1 MGELV
6 VVEKLS
12 RAVQHDVDHTLSL
25 LLPHIGST
33 DAVLDIGCGEAYV
46 TAGIARRAPDTWG
59 ADIVDLR
66 KAHVPNFVSYDG
78 VTLDLPDR
86 RFDVVVLAF
95 VLHHVPNELKPKL
108 VAEARRVCRRT
119 LLVIEDTPR
128 TAFDRWTSNRHGE
141 TYRKKIGST
150 AGFGFYT
157 QTEWEQFFAGNGF
170 EVLESRRLSRFCRD
184 PFQPYARSFF
194 VTRPLRLAEVNDH
207 VRAAPQPAEQRVQ
220 GD

>member
-12 RAVQHDVDHTLSL
+12 RAVKRDVNQSLSL
-25 LLPHIGST
+25 LLPHIAST
-33 DAVLDIGCGEAYV
+33 DSVLDIGCGEAYV
-46 TAGIARRAPDTWG
+46 TAGIARRARDTWG

-66 KAHVPNFVSYDG
+66 RAHVPHFQQYDG
-78 VTLDLPDR
+78 VTLDLPDQ
-86 RFDVVVLAF
+86 RFDVVVLSF

-108 VAEARRVCRRT
+108 VGEARRVCRRT

-128 TAFDRWTSNRHGE
+128 NAFDRWTSNRHGE
-141 TYRKKIGST
+141 SYRKKIGST
-150 AGFGFYT
+150 ASFGFYS
-157 QTEWEQFFAGNGF
+157 QPEWEQFFAREQF
-170 EVLESRRLSRFCRD
+170 DVCESRTLSRLCRD

-194 VTRPLRLAEVNDH
+194 VLRRLPEVHDH
-207 VRAAPQPAEQRVQ
+207 VRPAPRAAEQWVQ

>member
-1 MGELV
+1 MGPLV

-12 RAVQHDVDHTLSL
+12 RPVQRDVNHTLSL
-25 LLPHIGST
+25 LLPHIAST

-46 TAGIARRAPDTWG
+46 TAGLARRARDTWG

-66 KAHVPNFVSYDG
+66 RAHVPNFLKYDG
-78 VTLDLPDR
+78 VTLDVPSD
-86 RFDVVVLAF
+86 RFDVVVLSF

-108 VAEARRVCRRT
+108 VGEARRVCRRT

-128 TAFDRWTSNRHGE
+128 NAFDRWTSNRHGE
-141 TYRKKIGST
+141 TYRKKIGSD
-150 AGFGFYT
+150 ASFGFYS
-157 QTEWEQFFAGNGF
+157 QPEWEQFFAREKL
-170 EVLESRRLSRFCRD
+170 EVCESRTLSRLCRD

-194 VTRPLRLAEVNDH
+194 VLRRLPEVHDH
-207 VRAAPQPAEQRVQ
+207 VRAAPKAAEQWVQ

>member
-12 RAVQHDVDHTLSL
+12 RAVQRDVNQSLSL
-25 LLPHIGST
+25 LLPHIAST

-46 TAGIARRAPDTWG
+46 TAGIARRARDTWG

-66 KAHVPNFVSYDG
+66 RAPVPHFVKYDG
-78 VTLDLPDR
+78 VTLDLPDQ
-86 RFDVVVLAF
+86 RFDVVVLSF

-108 VAEARRVCRRT
+108 VGEARRVCRRT

-128 TAFDRWTSNRHGE
+128 NAFDRWTSNRHGE
-141 TYRKKIGST
+141 SYRKKIGST
-150 AGFGFYT
+150 ASFGFYS
-157 QTEWEQFFAGNGF
+157 QPEWEQFFAREHF
-170 EVLESRRLSRFCRD
+170 DICESRTLSRLCRD

-194 VTRPLRLAEVNDH
+194 VLRRLAEVHDH
-207 VRAAPQPAEQRVQ
+207 VRSAPKPAEHWVQ